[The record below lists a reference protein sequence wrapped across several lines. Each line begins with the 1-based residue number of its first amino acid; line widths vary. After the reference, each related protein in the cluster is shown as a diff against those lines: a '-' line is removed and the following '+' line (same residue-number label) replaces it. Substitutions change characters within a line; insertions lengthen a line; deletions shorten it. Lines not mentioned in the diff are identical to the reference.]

1 MKPGGPVDGRFTKAV
16 AGAILIALAAMVA
29 SYVGVSPGTT
39 FDVAWTF
46 SSLAAVLGML
56 SARSRALPGNRAR
69 WTIWA
74 LAAGAWLFGQMA
86 WNVFGVTGFP
96 ASPNVAD
103 FGWWLF
109 ALLVIGS
116 LLRLP
121 KGPRSI
127 QVVAAFESIP
137 VIFAAVALCVA
148 ELWSTALHSHLDIA
162 ARISALLYPA
172 LYVSATV
179 LMLQAMLAGTLRGAR
194 TLAIRL
200 VLGGMVVQSMAFIM
214 WGKLLLKGTYVPG
227 TTALDPLWVV
237 GLSAIAV
244 GGVLAARQPENVA
257 KLEEPTALGVALPA
271 GLFLLLFAAVVKAQV
286 TGIPQ
291 GGALTLRL
299 GILFSGMALIGRSTL
314 LGRRLKAMLDRER
327 EALAA
332 LEEREGQLAR
342 VNEQLVEDSRRDPLT
357 GIGNRRALS
366 DDLPM
371 FETRQREHGEQ
382 IAVALCD
389 VDHFKAYNDR
399 LGHLAGDQALR
410 MIAATARGALRSVD
424 TAYRFGG
431 EELLLVLRDVNQE
444 VALLVAERVRMAV
457 QRAGFSHPDGEDGLL
472 TVSIGVACGRDEIGQ
487 LLARAD
493 AALYKAKRGGRNR
506 VMAADPKIVTTT
518 EPSVESLAAERVDE
532 GPVPRHLR
540 SMLTVSRAAAS
551 GQGLGP
557 VVQALAEAIRSELSF
572 HVVVVNL
579 LEPGTDELRVVV
591 VMGDED
597 ARQTL
602 LGSSLSLAEW
612 QKLLDSGQNV
622 GGASWLPAGS
632 YDWQPEGPIWT
643 PTLAPSPLSDA
654 WHPEDMLLLPLR
666 SSEGGLIGVVSVDEP
681 ALGRRPSDGEIS
693 VLMAVADHASLAL
706 EQVQREAAVAQA
718 GSAELRLAA
727 VMLLA
732 ETLDLRDPRTA
743 LHSRTVGHLCRIT
756 AMMLGLPEERV
767 ERVHAAGVLHDLGK
781 LGISDAILQKRG
793 PLGELEWREMRRH
806 PEVGARILEH
816 AGMYDIAAWIRAH
829 HERPDGRGYP
839 RGIRGESIPLEA
851 RVLAVADA
859 YEAMIADR
867 SYRPGTAPELA
878 RAELRRKSGTQ
889 FDPVVVNA
897 FLRALDREQETANH
911 SREPAARH
919 VASAP
924 PKLPPPA
931 QRPDQLPVP
940 VPVPVAAGAS
950 VMPASAAAR

>member
-1 MKPGGPVDGRFTKAV
+1 M
-16 AGAILIALAAMVA
+16 LL
-29 SYVGVSPGTT
+29 SYLGLSPATS
-39 FDVAWTF
+39 FDVAWT
-46 SSLAAVLGML
+46 LAAVAAMLGMIG
-56 SARSRALPGNRAR
+56 ARGRALPGNRIR
-69 WTIWA
+69 WTLWA
-74 LAAGAWLFGQMA
+74 LAAAAWLFGQLA
-86 WNVFGVTGFP
+86 WNLYGVIGFP
-96 ASPNVAD
+96 SSPNVAD
-103 FGWWLF
+103 AGWWVF
-109 ALLVIGS
+109 ALLVIAS
-116 LLRLP
+116 LIRAP
-121 KGPRSI
+121 DGPRSL
-127 QVVAAFESIP
+127 QVVSAVESLSL
-137 VIFAAVALCVA
+137 IFAAVALCVT
-148 ELWSTALHSHLDIA
+148 ELYTTALHSQLDLA
-162 ARISALLYPA
+162 SKISALVYPA
-172 LYVSATV
+172 VYVSAAI
-179 LMLQAMLAGTLRGAR
+179 LMVQSMLAGTLRGGR

-200 VLGGMVVQSMAFIM
+200 VLGGMVVQAVAFIL
-214 WGKLLLKGTYVPG
+214 WSSLLLKGSYHPG

-237 GLSAIAV
+237 GLSAIGV
-244 GGVLAARQPENVA
+244 GGVLAAKQPENVA
-257 KLEEPTALGVALPA
+257 RLEEPGSLGVILPA
-271 GLFLLLFAAVVKAQV
+271 VMFFCLFAAIVVAQV
-286 TGIPQ
+286 KGMPE
-291 GGALTLRL
+291 GAAMSLRL
-299 GILFSGMALIGRSTL
+299 GILFCGTALIGRSAL
-314 LGRRLKAMLDRER
+314 LARRLKSMLDRER
-327 EALAA
+327 AALGQ

-342 VNEQLVEDSRRDPLT
+342 VNEQLVEDARRDPLT

-382 IAVALCD
+382 VAVALCD

-431 EELLLVLRDVNQE
+431 EELLLVLRNVNQE

-457 QRAGFSHPDGEDGLL
+457 RRAGFVHPDGEDGLL
-472 TVSIGVACGRDEIGQ
+472 TVSIGVACGREDMGQ

-506 VMAADPKIVTTT
+506 VMAAETALLPVLDADPGALS
-518 EPSVESLAAERVDE
+518 PDPERADE

-579 LEPGTDELRVVV
+579 LEGGADELRVVIV
-591 VMGDED
+591 HGDEG
-597 ARQTL
+597 AKQAL
-602 LGSSLSLAEW
+602 LGTSMSVAEW
-612 QKLLDSGQNV
+612 QRLLDSGENV
-622 GGASWLPAGS
+622 AGASWLPAGS
-632 YDWQPEGPIWT
+632 YEFDPEEPVWT
-643 PTLAPSPLSDA
+643 PTLTPSPLSDA

-666 SSEGGLIGVVSVDEP
+666 GSDGQLLGVVSVDEP
-681 ALGRRPSDGEIS
+681 ALGRRPSSDEMG
-693 VLMAVADHASLAL
+693 VLMAVADHAALAL

-743 LHSRTVGHLCRIT
+743 HHSRTVGHLCRIT
-756 AMMLGLPEERV
+756 ATELGLSDERV
-767 ERVHAAGVLHDLGK
+767 ERIHAAGVLHDLGK
-781 LGISDAILQKRG
+781 LGISDSILQKRG
-793 PLGELEWREMRRH
+793 PLGEGEWREMRRH

-851 RVLAVADA
+851 RILAVSDA

-867 SYRPGTAPELA
+867 AYRPGTAPELA
-878 RAELRRKSGTQ
+878 RAELRRKAGSQ

-897 FLRALDREQETANH
+897 FVRALDAEQRV
-911 SREPAARH
+911 SRKPVDEPPRRLADPD
-919 VASAP
+919 S
-924 PKLPPPA
+924 LPIRPA
-931 QRPDQLPVP
+931 I
-940 VPVPVAAGAS
+940 
-950 VMPASAAAR
+950 PAEAAAR

>member
-1 MKPGGPVDGRFTKAV
+1 MEAGGPVDGRITFAV
-16 AGAILIALAAMVA
+16 AGAIAIAFAAMLA
-29 SYVGVSPGTT
+29 RYLGVSPAAT
-39 FDVAWTF
+39 FDVAWT
-46 SSLAAVLGML
+46 SAALAALLGML
-56 SARSRALPGNRAR
+56 GARSRALPGNRGR
-69 WTIWA
+69 WTMWS
-74 LAAGAWLFGQMA
+74 LAAGAWLIGQLA
-86 WNVFGVTGFP
+86 WNLYGVIGFP
-96 ASPNVAD
+96 SSPNLAD
-103 FGWWLF
+103 VGWWLF
-109 ALLVIGS
+109 AVLVIAS
-116 LLRLP
+116 LVRVP
-121 KGPRSI
+121 HGPRNV
-127 QVVAAFESIP
+127 QVVAAVESLP
-137 VIFAAVALCVA
+137 LIFAAVALCVA
-148 ELWSTALHSHLDIA
+148 ELYSTALHSHLGMPA
-162 ARISALLYPA
+162 KVSALVYPA
-172 LYVSATV
+172 VYVSAAI
-179 LMLQAMLAGTLRGAR
+179 LMLQSMLAGTLRGAR
-194 TLAIRL
+194 TLALRL
-200 VLGGMVVQSMAFIM
+200 VLAGMVVQAMAFIFWSSM
-214 WGKLLLKGTYVPG
+214 LLKGTYHPG

-244 GGVLAARQPENVA
+244 GGVLAAKHPENVA
-257 KLEEPTALGVALPA
+257 RLEEPTSLGVILPA
-271 GLFLLLFAAVVKAQV
+271 GMFFGLFAAIVVAQLN
-286 TGIPQ
+286 GMPN
-291 GGALTLRL
+291 GGALALRA
-299 GILFSGMALIGRSTL
+299 GILFSGTALIGRSTL
-314 LGRRLKAMLDRER
+314 LGHRLKAMLDRER
-327 EALAA
+327 AALAR

-366 DDLPM
+366 EDLPM

-431 EELLLVLRDVNQE
+431 EELLLVLRNVNQE

-457 QRAGFSHPDGEDGLL
+457 QRAGFAHPDGEEGLL
-472 TVSIGVACGRDEIGQ
+472 TVSIGVSCGREDIGQ

-493 AALYKAKRGGRNR
+493 TALYKAKRGGRNR
-506 VMAADPKIVTTT
+506 VMAADPAAVPVLDSNSDSVTAR
-518 EPSVESLAAERVDE
+518 EPELVDE

-579 LEPGTDELRVVV
+579 LEAGTDKLRVVIV
-591 VMGDED
+591 LGDED
-597 ARQTL
+597 ARQML
-602 LGSSLSLAEW
+602 LGSSVSLSEW
-612 QKLLDSGQNV
+612 QKLLDKGQKV

-632 YDWQPEGPIWT
+632 YDWQPDGPVWT
-643 PTLAPSPLSDA
+643 PTFAPSPLIDA

-666 SSEGGLIGVVSVDEP
+666 GTDGQLLGVVSVDEP
-681 ALGRRPSDGEIS
+681 ALGRRPSDDEIS

-706 EQVQREAAVAQA
+706 EQVQREAAVAQT

-743 LHSRTVGHLCRIT
+743 LHSRTVGRLCRIT
-756 AMMLGLPEERV
+756 ALMLGLPEERV
-767 ERVHAAGVLHDLGK
+767 ERIHAAGVLHDLGK

-793 PLGELEWREMRRH
+793 PLGEAEWREMRRH

-839 RGIRGESIPLEA
+839 RGIRGESIPLES
-851 RVLAVADA
+851 RILAVSDA

-878 RAELRRKSGTQ
+878 RAELRRKAATQ

-897 FLRALDREQETANH
+897 FLRGLDKEQEESRHSQGQLGTEWPLGASALPSSRAGRTAIPA
-911 SREPAARH
+911 SVAAR
-919 VASAP
+919 
-924 PKLPPPA
+924 
-931 QRPDQLPVP
+931 
-940 VPVPVAAGAS
+940 
-950 VMPASAAAR
+950 

>member
-1 MKPGGPVDGRFTKAV
+1 MKPGGQADDRFTLAV
-16 AGAILIALAAMVA
+16 AGAILIAFAAMVA
-29 SYVGVSPGTT
+29 SYVGLSAGTS

-46 SSLAAVLGML
+46 AALAAFLGML
-56 SARSRALPGNRAR
+56 DARSRALPGNRAR

-74 LAAGAWLFGQMA
+74 LAAAAWLCGQLA
-86 WNVFGVTGFP
+86 WNVFGVIGFP
-96 ASPNVAD
+96 PSPNVAD
-103 FGWWLF
+103 AAWWLF
-109 ALLVIGS
+109 ALLVIAS

-121 KGPRSI
+121 KAPRSV
-127 QVVAAFESIP
+127 QVVAAVESIP
-137 VIFAAVALCVA
+137 LIFAAVALVVA
-148 ELWSTALHSHLDIA
+148 ESYSTALHSHLGLA
-162 ARISALLYPA
+162 AKISALLYPT

-179 LMLQAMLAGTLRGAR
+179 LMIQAMLAGTLRGAR

-200 VLGGMVVQSMAFIM
+200 VLGGMVVQSMAFIL
-214 WGKLLLKGTYVPG
+214 WGDLLLKGTYQPG
-227 TTALDPLWVV
+227 TTPLDPLWVV

-257 KLEEPTALGVALPA
+257 RLEEPTGMGVILPA
-271 GLFLLLFAAVVKAQV
+271 GLFLVLFGAIVVAQV
-286 TGIPQ
+286 TGIPE
-291 GGALTLRL
+291 GGAMVLRA
-299 GILFSGMALIGRSTL
+299 GILCSGTALIVRSTL
-314 LGRRLKAMLDRER
+314 LGRRLQAMLDRER
-327 EALAA
+327 AALAR

-366 DDLPM
+366 EDLPM

-382 IAVALCD
+382 VAVALCD

-457 QRAGFSHPDGEDGLL
+457 QRAGFAHPDGEDGVL
-472 TVSIGVACGRDEIGQ
+472 TVSIGVACGREEIGQ

-506 VMAADPKIVTTT
+506 VMAADLKIIPAA
-518 EPSVESLAAERVDE
+518 EPNLEPLSAERVDE

-579 LEPGTDELRVVV
+579 LEPGTDQLRVVV
-591 VMGDED
+591 VLGDEE
-597 ARQTL
+597 ARQML
-602 LGSSLSLAEW
+602 LGSALSLAEW
-612 QKLLDSGQNV
+612 QKLLDGGQDV

-632 YDWQPEGPIWT
+632 YAWQPEGPVWT
-643 PTLAPSPLSDA
+643 PTLTPSPLSDA

-666 SSEGGLIGVVSVDEP
+666 GSDGQLLGVVSVDEP
-681 ALGRRPSDGEIS
+681 ALGRRPSDEEIG
-693 VLMAVADHASLAL
+693 VLMAVADHASLSL

-718 GSAELRLAA
+718 GSTELRLAA

-756 AMMLGLPEERV
+756 AVTLGLPEERV

-851 RVLAVADA
+851 RILAVADA

-878 RAELRRKSGTQ
+878 RAELRRKAGSQ

-897 FLRALDREQETANH
+897 FLRALDREQEEGRRAPGRALVTA
-911 SREPAARH
+911 PAPIDA
-919 VASAP
+919 VV
-924 PKLPPPA
+924 PA
-931 QRPDQLPVP
+931 EI
-940 VPVPVAAGAS
+940 AAGGG
-950 VMPASAAAR
+950 VIPASAAAR

>member
-16 AGAILIALAAMVA
+16 AGSISISFAAMVA
-29 SYVGVSPGTT
+29 SYLGVSPGTT

-46 SSLAAVLGML
+46 SALAAVLGML
-56 SARSRALPGNRAR
+56 SARSRALPGNRTR

-86 WNVFGVTGFP
+86 WNVYGVIGFP
-96 ASPNVAD
+96 PSPNVAD
-103 FGWWLF
+103 AGWWLF

-116 LLRLP
+116 LLRFP
-121 KGPRSI
+121 KGPRSV

-137 VIFAAVALCVA
+137 VIFAALALCVA
-148 ELWSTALHSHLDIA
+148 ELWSTAVHSHLDMA
-162 ARISALLYPA
+162 AKISALLYPA

-194 TLAIRL
+194 TLAMRL
-200 VLGGMVVQSMAFIM
+200 VLGGMVAQSMAFIL
-214 WGKLLLKGTYVPG
+214 WGRILLQGTYVPG
-227 TTALDPLWVV
+227 TTPLDPLWVV

-257 KLEEPTALGVALPA
+257 RLEEPTALGVVLPA
-271 GLFLLLFAAVVKAQV
+271 GLFLGLFAAVVAAQV
-286 TGIPQ
+286 NGMPQ
-291 GGALTLRL
+291 G
-299 GILFSGMALIGRSTL
+299 GILFSGTALIGRSTL

-327 EALAA
+327 EALVR

-342 VNEQLVEDSRRDPLT
+342 LNEQLVEDSRRDPLT

-371 FETRQREHGEQ
+371 FETRQREQGEQ
-382 IAVALCD
+382 IAIALCD

-410 MIAATARGALRSVD
+410 MIAATARGALRSLD

-472 TVSIGVACGRDEIGQ
+472 TVSIGVACGREEIGQ

-506 VMAADPKIVTTT
+506 VMAADPKAPPSHDGNV
-518 EPSVESLAAERVDE
+518 EPLSAERVDE

-591 VMGDED
+591 VLGDDD
-597 ARQTL
+597 ARQVL
-602 LGSSLSLAEW
+602 LGSSLALAEW
-612 QKLLDSGQNV
+612 QKLLDSGRNV

-632 YDWQPEGPIWT
+632 YDWQPEGPVWT
-643 PTLAPSPLSDA
+643 PSLAPSPLSDA

-666 SSEGGLIGVVSVDEP
+666 NSDGQLLGVVSVDEP
-681 ALGRRPSDGEIS
+681 ALGRRPSDAEIG

-756 AMMLGLPEERV
+756 ALMLGLPEERV

-851 RVLAVADA
+851 RVLAVSDA

-867 SYRPGTAPELA
+867 AYRPGTAPELA
-878 RAELRRKSGTQ
+878 RAELRRKAGTQ

-897 FLRALDREQETANH
+897 FLRALDREQEDGR
-911 SREPAARH
+911 SPALTPIATG
-919 VASAP
+919 
-924 PKLPPPA
+924 PA
-931 QRPDQLPVP
+931 EDGMPVGMP
-940 VPVPVAAGAS
+940 VGAV

>member
-1 MKPGGPVDGRFTKAV
+1 MAV
-16 AGAILIALAAMVA
+16 AGSIGVAFAAMVVSYLGISPSA
-29 SYVGVSPGTT
+29 S

-56 SARSRALPGNRAR
+56 SARSRALPGNRSR

-74 LAAGAWLFGQMA
+74 LAAGAWLCGQMA
-86 WNVFGVTGFP
+86 WNVFGIIGFP

-103 FGWWLF
+103 VGWWLF

-121 KGPRSI
+121 QAPRTV
-127 QVVAAFESIP
+127 QVVAAFESVP
-137 VIFAAVALCVA
+137 VIFAAVALVVA
-148 ELWSTALHSHLDIA
+148 ESWSAALHSHLLLA
-162 ARISALLYPA
+162 AKISALMYPA

-179 LMLQAMLAGTLRGAR
+179 LMIQAMLAGTLRGAR
-194 TLAIRL
+194 TLAMRL
-200 VLGGMVVQSMAFIM
+200 VLGGMVVQSMAFIL
-214 WGKLLLKGTYVPG
+214 WGDVLLRGTYVPG
-227 TTALDPLWVV
+227 TTPLDPLWVV

-244 GGVLAARQPENVA
+244 GGVLAALQPETVA
-257 KLEEPTALGVALPA
+257 RLEEPTGLGVILPA
-271 GLFLLLFAAVVKAQV
+271 GLFLGLFVAIVVAQV
-286 TGIPQ
+286 RGLPP
-291 GGALTLRL
+291 GAGMTLRL
-299 GILFSGMALIGRSTL
+299 GLFFSGAALIGRSTL
-314 LGRRLKAMLDRER
+314 LGRRLKTMLDRER
-327 EALAA
+327 AALAQ

-431 EELLLVLRDVNQE
+431 EELLLVLRDVTQE

-457 QRAGFSHPDGEDGLL
+457 QRAGFAHPDGEDGVL
-472 TVSIGVACGRDEIGQ
+472 TVSIGVACGREEIGQ
-487 LLARAD
+487 LLGRAD

-506 VMAADPKIVTTT
+506 VMAADPKIVPAP
-518 EPSVESLAAERVDE
+518 EPSAGPLTAERVDE

-579 LEPGTDELRVVV
+579 LELGSDQLRVVIV
-591 VMGDED
+591 LGDDE
-597 ARQTL
+597 ARQML

-612 QKLLDSGQNV
+612 QKLLDSGREI

-643 PTLAPSPLSDA
+643 PTLTPSPLSDA

-666 SSEGGLIGVVSVDEP
+666 GSDGQLLGVVSVDEP
-681 ALGRRPSDGEIS
+681 ALGRRPSDSEIG

-756 AMMLGLPEERV
+756 AVMLGLPEERV

-793 PLGELEWREMRRH
+793 PLGEVEWREMRRH

-839 RGIRGESIPLEA
+839 RGIHGESIPLEA
-851 RVLAVADA
+851 RILAVADA
-859 YEAMIADR
+859 FEAMIADR

-878 RAELRRKSGTQ
+878 RAELRRKAGSQ

-897 FLRALDREQETANH
+897 FLRALDREQAAGRNP
-911 SREPAARH
+911 SLAPAPTPVDA
-919 VASAP
+919 AP
-924 PKLPPPA
+924 PVQITP
-931 QRPDQLPVP
+931 
-940 VPVPVAAGAS
+940 GAT
-950 VMPASAAAR
+950 VLPASAAAQ

>member
-16 AGAILIALAAMVA
+16 AGSILISFAAMVA
-29 SYVGVSPGTT
+29 SYLGVSPGTT

-86 WNVFGVTGFP
+86 WNVYGIIGFP
-96 ASPNVAD
+96 SSPNVAD
-103 FGWWLF
+103 AAWWLF

-121 KGPRSI
+121 KGPRSV

-148 ELWSTALHSHLDIA
+148 ELWSTAVHSHLDLA
-162 ARISALLYPA
+162 AKISALLYPA

-194 TLAIRL
+194 TLAMRL
-200 VLGGMVVQSMAFIM
+200 VLGGMVVQSMAFVL
-214 WGKLLLKGTYVPG
+214 WGKILLEGTYVPG
-227 TTALDPLWVV
+227 TTPLDPLWVV

-244 GGVLAARQPENVA
+244 GGVLAARRPENVA
-257 KLEEPTALGVALPA
+257 RLEEPTALGVVLPA
-271 GLFLLLFAAVVKAQV
+271 GLFLGLFAAVVVAQV
-286 TGIPQ
+286 NGIPQ
-291 GGALTLRL
+291 GAGMTLRL
-299 GILFSGMALIGRSTL
+299 GILFSGTALIGRSTL

-327 EALAA
+327 AALAQ

-506 VMAADPKIVTTT
+506 VMAADLKIAPALDGNV
-518 EPSVESLAAERVDE
+518 EPLSAERVDE

-579 LEPGTDELRVVV
+579 LDPGTDNLRVVV
-591 VMGDED
+591 VLGDED
-597 ARQTL
+597 ARQVL
-602 LGSSLSLAEW
+602 LGSSLALAEW
-612 QKLLDSGQNV
+612 QKLLDSGHSV

-632 YDWQPEGPIWT
+632 YDWQPEGPVWT
-643 PTLAPSPLSDA
+643 PSLAPSPLSDA

-666 SSEGGLIGVVSVDEP
+666 NSEGQLLGVVSVDEP
-681 ALGRRPSDGEIS
+681 ALGRRPSDAEIN
-693 VLMAVADHASLAL
+693 VLMAVADHAALAL
-706 EQVQREAAVAQA
+706 EQVQREAAVARA

-756 AMMLGLPEERV
+756 AVMLGLPEERV

-897 FLRALDREQETANH
+897 FLRALDREQENGRAPSPRH
-911 SREPAARH
+911 IAA
-919 VASAP
+919 AP
-924 PKLPPPA
+924 VEA
-931 QRPDQLPVP
+931 GTPVG
-940 VPVPVAAGAS
+940 VSTGS
-950 VMPASAAAR
+950 VVIPASAAAR